1 MEEKMEDSKKKI
13 LLVEDERSLCM
24 LYEEEFCDEGF
35 EVAAV
40 RSGEE
45 ALKSLDEYIP
55 DLIILDIVL
64 PGINGLET
72 LAQIRERKDGI
83 PRVILHTSHTKYR
96 FDPKSRM
103 ADAYIMKS
111 ADLTELKGKSKEL
124 LGIP

>member
-1 MEEKMEDSKKKI
+1 MEEKMEGAKKKI
-13 LLVEDERSLCM
+13 LLVEDERSLRM
-24 LYEEEFCDEGF
+24 IYVEEFCDEGF
-35 EVAAV
+35 EAAAV

-45 ALKSLDEYIP
+45 ALRSVDECIP

-72 LAQIRERKDGI
+72 LAQIRERRDGI
-83 PRVILHTSHTKYR
+83 PRVIFHTSHLKYR
-96 FDPKSRM
+96 FDPKSRL

-111 ADLTELKGKSKEL
+111 TDLTELKEKSKEL